1 MDALQNSAFIKILK
15 ETFIFHNLRQKKKKI
30 QTKPMPN
37 I

>member
-15 ETFIFHNLRQKKKKI
+15 ETFIFHNLRQKKKN